1 MFLGQHELGLSS
13 VGCIRAFDRISRN
26 IHQACH
32 VAGTVFCN
40 DTQED
45 YEMVM
50 VGTHDVAGG
59 ANASSIAYWISSSG
73 LKYWRTTM
81 CRVLT
86 NAADTMTESSVKAG
100 TFLTFWSVFQRK
112 VPVMSM
118 GASGQR

>member
-1 MFLGQHELGLSS
+1 MQRVKLVENPFHSECFWDNVKLALSS

-26 IHQACH
+26 IHQAYH

-73 LKYWRTTM
+73 LKY
-81 CRVLT
+81 
-86 NAADTMTESSVKAG
+86 
-100 TFLTFWSVFQRK
+100 
-112 VPVMSM
+112 
-118 GASGQR
+118 